1 MQFCDS
7 DCRIWQNNRCGTN
20 GKRRVHELVQFNS
33 FYNDPNNRQILEVIN
48 TPTGAVTI
56 FEPSKDDV
64 NKIMQLKEMVDAF
77 NQENTD
83 ENLLDINGTTI
94 LKELIPLLTD
104 LEIDPDMTD
113 EEMAQIIENPTVELS
128 LITSVLSSVVTNI
141 YTLMIMN
148 FKNNLELRNMVDQ
161 TEEIS
166 DSALAMFISK
176 QSKTDEG
183 RKQIEEINKQSDKIV
198 KMETAIKQAEEKEKT
213 NAKPEEESQTSEKQ
227 AG

>member
-1 MQFCDS
+1 MV
-7 DCRIWQNNRCGTN
+7 RTGN
-20 GKRRVHELVQFNS
+20 GEYTLVQFNS

-77 NQENTD
+77 NQENAD

>member
-1 MQFCDS
+1 M
-7 DCRIWQNNRCGTN
+7 
-20 GKRRVHELVQFNS
+20 VQFNS

-77 NQENTD
+77 NQENAD

-213 NAKPEEESQTSEKQ
+213 NAKPGEESQTSEKQ

>member
-1 MQFCDS
+1 MWYERETESTQ
-7 DCRIWQNNRCGTN
+7 
-20 GKRRVHELVQFNS
+20 LVQFNS

-77 NQENTD
+77 NQENAD

-198 KMETAIKQAEEKEKT
+198 KMETAIKQAEEKE

>member
-1 MQFCDS
+1 M
-7 DCRIWQNNRCGTN
+7 
-20 GKRRVHELVQFNS
+20 VQFNS

-77 NQENTD
+77 NQENAD

-183 RKQIEEINKQSDKIV
+183 RKQIEEINKQSEKIV
-198 KMETAIKQAEEKEKT
+198 KMETAIKQAEEKA

>member
-1 MQFCDS
+1 
-7 DCRIWQNNRCGTN
+7 
-20 GKRRVHELVQFNS
+20 
-33 FYNDPNNRQILEVIN
+33 
-48 TPTGAVTI
+48 
-56 FEPSKDDV
+56 
-64 NKIMQLKEMVDAF
+64 MQLKEMVDAF
-77 NQENTD
+77 NQENVD

-198 KMETAIKQAEEKEKT
+198 KMETAIKQAEEKT

>member
-1 MQFCDS
+1 M
-7 DCRIWQNNRCGTN
+7 
-20 GKRRVHELVQFNS
+20 VQFNS

-77 NQENTD
+77 NQENVD

-113 EEMAQIIENPTVELS
+113 EEMAQIIENPTV
-128 LITSVLSSVVTNI
+128 
-141 YTLMIMN
+141 
-148 FKNNLELRNMVDQ
+148 
-161 TEEIS
+161 
-166 DSALAMFISK
+166 
-176 QSKTDEG
+176 
-183 RKQIEEINKQSDKIV
+183 
-198 KMETAIKQAEEKEKT
+198 
-213 NAKPEEESQTSEKQ
+213 
-227 AG
+227 

>member
-1 MQFCDS
+1 MWYERETESTQ
-7 DCRIWQNNRCGTN
+7 
-20 GKRRVHELVQFNS
+20 LVQFNS

-77 NQENTD
+77 NQENAD

>member
-1 MQFCDS
+1 MV
-7 DCRIWQNNRCGTN
+7 RTGN
-20 GKRRVHELVQFNS
+20 GEYTLVQFNS

-77 NQENTD
+77 NQENAD

-183 RKQIEEINKQSDKIV
+183 RKQIEEINKQSEKIV
-198 KMETAIKQAEEKEKT
+198 KMETAIKQAEEKA
-213 NAKPEEESQTSEKQ
+213 NAKPEEESQTYEKQ

>member
-1 MQFCDS
+1 MV
-7 DCRIWQNNRCGTN
+7 RTGN
-20 GKRRVHELVQFNS
+20 GECTLVQFNS

>member
-1 MQFCDS
+1 MWYERETESTQ
-7 DCRIWQNNRCGTN
+7 
-20 GKRRVHELVQFNS
+20 LVQFNS

-77 NQENTD
+77 NQENAD

-198 KMETAIKQAEEKEKT
+198 KMETAIKQAEEKENA
-213 NAKPEEESQTSEKQ
+213 NAKPEGESQTSEKQ

>member
-1 MQFCDS
+1 MV
-7 DCRIWQNNRCGTN
+7 RTGN
-20 GKRRVHELVQFNS
+20 GEYTLVQFNS

-77 NQENTD
+77 NQENVD

-198 KMETAIKQAEEKEKT
+198 KMETAIKQAEEKT

>member
-1 MQFCDS
+1 MWYERETESTQ
-7 DCRIWQNNRCGTN
+7 
-20 GKRRVHELVQFNS
+20 LVQFNS

-77 NQENTD
+77 NQENAD

-183 RKQIEEINKQSDKIV
+183 RKQIEEINKQSEKIV
-198 KMETAIKQAEEKEKT
+198 KMETAIKQAEEKT

>member
-1 MQFCDS
+1 MV
-7 DCRIWQNNRCGTN
+7 RTGN
-20 GKRRVHELVQFNS
+20 GEYTLVQFNS

-77 NQENTD
+77 NQENAD

-183 RKQIEEINKQSDKIV
+183 RKQIEELNKQSDKIV
-198 KMETAIKQAEEKEKT
+198 KMETAIKQAEEKT

>member
-1 MQFCDS
+1 VWYERETESTQ
-7 DCRIWQNNRCGTN
+7 
-20 GKRRVHELVQFNS
+20 LVQFNS

-77 NQENTD
+77 NQENAD

>member
-1 MQFCDS
+1 MWYERETESTQ
-7 DCRIWQNNRCGTN
+7 
-20 GKRRVHELVQFNS
+20 LVQFNS

-77 NQENTD
+77 NQENAD
-83 ENLLDINGTTI
+83 ENLLDINGATI

-198 KMETAIKQAEEKEKT
+198 KMETAIKQAEEKE

>member
-1 MQFCDS
+1 M
-7 DCRIWQNNRCGTN
+7 
-20 GKRRVHELVQFNS
+20 
-33 FYNDPNNRQILEVIN
+33 
-48 TPTGAVTI
+48 
-56 FEPSKDDV
+56 
-64 NKIMQLKEMVDAF
+64 
-77 NQENTD
+77 
-83 ENLLDINGTTI
+83 
-94 LKELIPLLTD
+94 IPLLTD

-183 RKQIEEINKQSDKIV
+183 RKQIEEINKQSEKIV
-198 KMETAIKQAEEKEKT
+198 KMETAIKQAEEKT

>member
-1 MQFCDS
+1 M
-7 DCRIWQNNRCGTN
+7 
-20 GKRRVHELVQFNS
+20 VQFNS

-77 NQENTD
+77 NQENVD

-183 RKQIEEINKQSDKIV
+183 RKQIEEINKQSEKIV
-198 KMETAIKQAEEKEKT
+198 KMETAIKQAEEKA

-227 AG
+227 AV

>member
-1 MQFCDS
+1 MWYERETESTQ
-7 DCRIWQNNRCGTN
+7 
-20 GKRRVHELVQFNS
+20 LVQFNS

-77 NQENTD
+77 NQENVD

-198 KMETAIKQAEEKEKT
+198 KMETAIKQAEEKEKEKT

>member
-1 MQFCDS
+1 M
-7 DCRIWQNNRCGTN
+7 
-20 GKRRVHELVQFNS
+20 VQFNS

-77 NQENTD
+77 NQENAD

-198 KMETAIKQAEEKEKT
+198 KMETAIKQAEEKE

>member
-1 MQFCDS
+1 MWYERETESTQ
-7 DCRIWQNNRCGTN
+7 
-20 GKRRVHELVQFNS
+20 LVQFNS

-77 NQENTD
+77 NQENAD

-183 RKQIEEINKQSDKIV
+183 RKQIEEINKQSEKIV
-198 KMETAIKQAEEKEKT
+198 KMETAIKQAEEKA
-213 NAKPEEESQTSEKQ
+213 NAKPEEESQTSKK
-227 AG
+227 

>member
-1 MQFCDS
+1 MV
-7 DCRIWQNNRCGTN
+7 RTGN
-20 GKRRVHELVQFNS
+20 GEYTLVQFNS

-77 NQENTD
+77 NQENVD

-176 QSKTDEG
+176 QSKTEEG

-198 KMETAIKQAEEKEKT
+198 KMETAIKQAEEKT

>member
-1 MQFCDS
+1 M
-7 DCRIWQNNRCGTN
+7 
-20 GKRRVHELVQFNS
+20 VQFNS

-77 NQENTD
+77 NQENAD

-198 KMETAIKQAEEKEKT
+198 KMETAIKQAEEKT

>member
-1 MQFCDS
+1 MV
-7 DCRIWQNNRCGTN
+7 RTGN
-20 GKRRVHELVQFNS
+20 GEYTLVQFNS

-77 NQENTD
+77 NQENAD

-198 KMETAIKQAEEKEKT
+198 KMETAIKQAEEKA

>member
-1 MQFCDS
+1 MV
-7 DCRIWQNNRCGTN
+7 RTGN
-20 GKRRVHELVQFNS
+20 GEYTLVQFNS

-77 NQENTD
+77 NQENVD
-83 ENLLDINGTTI
+83 ETLLDINGTTI

-198 KMETAIKQAEEKEKT
+198 KMETAIKQAEEKT

>member
-1 MQFCDS
+1 M
-7 DCRIWQNNRCGTN
+7 I
-20 GKRRVHELVQFNS
+20 QFNS

-77 NQENTD
+77 NQENVD

-198 KMETAIKQAEEKEKT
+198 KMETAIKQAEEKT

>member
-1 MQFCDS
+1 M
-7 DCRIWQNNRCGTN
+7 
-20 GKRRVHELVQFNS
+20 VQFNS

-77 NQENTD
+77 NQENAD

-183 RKQIEEINKQSDKIV
+183 RKQIEEINKQSEKNV
-198 KMETAIKQAEEKEKT
+198 QMETAIKQAEEKA

>member
-1 MQFCDS
+1 M
-7 DCRIWQNNRCGTN
+7 
-20 GKRRVHELVQFNS
+20 VQFNS

-77 NQENTD
+77 NQENAD

-104 LEIDPDMTD
+104 LEIDPEMTD

-176 QSKTDEG
+176 QSKTD
-183 RKQIEEINKQSDKIV
+183 
-198 KMETAIKQAEEKEKT
+198 
-213 NAKPEEESQTSEKQ
+213 
-227 AG
+227 

>member
-1 MQFCDS
+1 MWYERETESTQ
-7 DCRIWQNNRCGTN
+7 
-20 GKRRVHELVQFNS
+20 LVQFNS

-77 NQENTD
+77 NQENAD

-104 LEIDPDMTD
+104 LEIDPEMTD

>member
-1 MQFCDS
+1 
-7 DCRIWQNNRCGTN
+7 
-20 GKRRVHELVQFNS
+20 
-33 FYNDPNNRQILEVIN
+33 
-48 TPTGAVTI
+48 
-56 FEPSKDDV
+56 
-64 NKIMQLKEMVDAF
+64 
-77 NQENTD
+77 
-83 ENLLDINGTTI
+83 
-94 LKELIPLLTD
+94 
-104 LEIDPDMTD
+104 
-113 EEMAQIIENPTVELS
+113 
-128 LITSVLSSVVTNI
+128 
-141 YTLMIMN
+141 MN

-198 KMETAIKQAEEKEKT
+198 KMETAIKQAEEKT

>member
-1 MQFCDS
+1 MV
-7 DCRIWQNNRCGTN
+7 RTGN
-20 GKRRVHELVQFNS
+20 GEYTLVQFNS

-77 NQENTD
+77 NQENVD

-198 KMETAIKQAEEKEKT
+198 KMEKAIKQAEEKT

>member
-1 MQFCDS
+1 M
-7 DCRIWQNNRCGTN
+7 
-20 GKRRVHELVQFNS
+20 VQFNS

-77 NQENTD
+77 NQENVD

-198 KMETAIKQAEEKEKT
+198 KMETAIKQAVEKT
-213 NAKPEEESQTSEKQ
+213 IAKPEEESQTSEKQ

>member
-1 MQFCDS
+1 
-7 DCRIWQNNRCGTN
+7 
-20 GKRRVHELVQFNS
+20 LVQFNS

-77 NQENTD
+77 NQENAD

>member
-1 MQFCDS
+1 M
-7 DCRIWQNNRCGTN
+7 
-20 GKRRVHELVQFNS
+20 VQFNS

-198 KMETAIKQAEEKEKT
+198 KMETAIKQAEENA

>member
-1 MQFCDS
+1 MWYERETESTQ
-7 DCRIWQNNRCGTN
+7 
-20 GKRRVHELVQFNS
+20 LVQFNS

-77 NQENTD
+77 NQENAD

-128 LITSVLSSVVTNI
+128 LITSVLSSVVTNL

-176 QSKTDEG
+176 QSKTAEG
-183 RKQIEEINKQSDKIV
+183 RKQIEEINKQSEKIV
-198 KMETAIKQAEEKEKT
+198 KMETAIKQAEEKA

>member
-1 MQFCDS
+1 MV
-7 DCRIWQNNRCGTN
+7 RTGN
-20 GKRRVHELVQFNS
+20 GEYTLVQFNS

-77 NQENTD
+77 NQENVD

-198 KMETAIKQAEEKEKT
+198 KMETAIKQAEEKT
-213 NAKPEEESQTSEKQ
+213 NAKPEEESQTSKK
-227 AG
+227 

>member
-1 MQFCDS
+1 MWYERETESTQ
-7 DCRIWQNNRCGTN
+7 
-20 GKRRVHELVQFNS
+20 LVQFNS

-77 NQENTD
+77 NQENAD

-198 KMETAIKQAEEKEKT
+198 KMETAIKQAEEKA

>member
-1 MQFCDS
+1 M
-7 DCRIWQNNRCGTN
+7 
-20 GKRRVHELVQFNS
+20 VQFNS

-77 NQENTD
+77 NQENAD

-198 KMETAIKQAEEKEKT
+198 KMETAIKQAEEKENANA

>member
-1 MQFCDS
+1 M
-7 DCRIWQNNRCGTN
+7 
-20 GKRRVHELVQFNS
+20 VQFNS

-213 NAKPEEESQTSEKQ
+213 NAKPEEESQTSENKLVNKNKMVHKNS
-227 AG
+227 ASNEMDRR

>member
-1 MQFCDS
+1 MA
-7 DCRIWQNNRCGTN
+7 
-20 GKRRVHELVQFNS
+20 QFNS